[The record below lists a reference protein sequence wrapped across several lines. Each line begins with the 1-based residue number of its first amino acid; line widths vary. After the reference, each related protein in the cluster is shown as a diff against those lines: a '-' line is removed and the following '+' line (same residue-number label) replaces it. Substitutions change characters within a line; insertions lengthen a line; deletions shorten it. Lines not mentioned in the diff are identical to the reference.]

1 MFNWIK
7 LGKIFDPKDSRDESW
22 MKEYAQSPSV
32 LLFEEFV
39 RVYFCTRPSPNPQGQ
54 YMSYLSYIDLS
65 RANLTEVSD
74 MCRKPILELGR
85 LGTFDEFGTNPVS
98 VIRDGDEVRV
108 YYAGWTRCESVP
120 FNAAIGMAVSTD
132 DGQSFE
138 RIGAGPVLS
147 YSPDE
152 PFLVGSPRIRKFGDS
167 WCLWYVS
174 GTKWLSGNDGG
185 KPEPVY
191 KIRMATSSDGVT
203 WTKHGRDLLE
213 SVLGEDECQAGADV
227 LLKDGRFHMFFSY
240 RLSRNYRGKAGGY
253 RIGYAWSDN
262 MSEWHRNDA
271 LAGMHPSEQG
281 WDSEMTCYPH
291 VFTVDDTTYML
302 YQGNEMGRSG
312 MGLAKLVAPVN
323 WSAP

>member
-1 MFNWIK
+1 
-7 LGKIFDPKDSRDESW
+7 
-22 MKEYAQSPSV
+22 
-32 LLFEEFV
+32 
-39 RVYFCTRPSPNPQGQ
+39 
-54 YMSYLSYIDLS
+54 
-65 RANLTEVSD
+65 
-74 MCRKPILELGR
+74 LELGG

-98 VIRDGDEVRV
+98 VIRDGDDVRV

-120 FNAAIGMAVSTD
+120 FNAAIGMAVSKD
-132 DGQSFE
+132 NGRSFA
-138 RIGAGPVLS
+138 RIGAGPILS
-147 YSPDE
+147 YSPAE
-152 PFLVGSPRIRKFGDS
+152 PFLLGSPRIRKFGDT

-174 GTKWLSGNDGG
+174 GTKWLNGQDGG

-191 KIRMATSSDGVT
+191 KIRMATSSDGVN

-227 LLKDGRFHMFFSY
+227 LFKDGRYHMFFSY

-262 MSEWHRNDA
+262 MSQWHRNDVVA
-271 LAGMHPSEQG
+271 AMEPSESG

-291 VFTVDDTTYML
+291 VFMVDGTTYML

-312 MGLAKLVAPVN
+312 MGLAKLIAPAD

>member
-1 MFNWIK
+1 VFSWMK
-7 LGKIFDPKDSRDESW
+7 LGKIFDPKDLGDESW

-32 LLFEEFV
+32 LLFEKFV

-65 RANLTEVSD
+65 RANLTEVID
-74 MCRKPILELGR
+74 LCRQPILELGG

-98 VIRDGDEVRV
+98 VIRDGDDVRV

-120 FNAAIGMAVSTD
+120 FNAAIGMAVSKD
-132 DGQSFE
+132 NGRSFA
-138 RIGAGPVLS
+138 RIGAGPILS
-147 YSPDE
+147 YSPAE
-152 PFLVGSPRIRKFGDS
+152 PFLLGSPRIRKFGDT

-174 GTKWLSGNDGG
+174 GTKWLNGQDGG

-191 KIRMATSSDGVT
+191 KIRMATSSDGVN

-227 LLKDGRFHMFFSY
+227 LFKDGRYHMFFSY

-262 MSEWHRNDA
+262 MSQWHRNDVVA
-271 LAGMHPSEQG
+271 AMEPSESG

-291 VFTVDDTTYML
+291 VFMVDGTTYML

-312 MGLAKLVAPVN
+312 MGLAKLIAPAD

>member
-1 MFNWIK
+1 LFSWIK
-7 LGKIFDPKDSRDESW
+7 LGKIFDPKELGDESW

-32 LLFEEFV
+32 LLFEKFV
-39 RVYFCTRPSPNPQGQ
+39 RVYFCTRPNPNPQGQ
-54 YMSYLSYIDLS
+54 YMSYLSYVDLS
-65 RANLTEVSD
+65 RSDLTEVLD
-74 MCRKPILELGR
+74 MCRQPILSLGS

-120 FNAAIGMAVSTD
+120 FNAAIGMAVSRD
-132 DGQSFE
+132 NGQSFS

-152 PFLVGSPRIRKFGDS
+152 PFLLGSPRIRKFGDS

-191 KIRMATSSDGVT
+191 KIRMAISSDGVN

-227 LLKDGRFHMFFSY
+227 LLKDGRFHMFFSF

-271 LAGMHPSEQG
+271 LAGMHPSEDG

-291 VFTVDDTTYML
+291 VFTVDGTTYML

-312 MGLAKLVAPVN
+312 MGLAKMVAPSD
-323 WSAP
+323 WRAQ